1 MTGAVLNDTT
11 IVSETVEIDAP
22 REHVWSVLTDYETYP
37 EWNPYT
43 VKVETTLELG
53 APIVLYLPDPA
64 KPGEIFRTVEWLSV
78 IDAPHHLQYNT
89 GTEIPGIHAIRD
101 QWIEDLGDGR
111 SAYRTTDVFAGEI
124 AQLVF
129 DMQGEW
135 VTNGFNAVA
144 RALQAR
150 AELLWGRHRASGAGS
165 SAAR

>member
-1 MTGAVLNDTT
+1 MTGATLNDTT

-22 REHVWSVLTDYETYP
+22 QELVWSVLTDYEKYP

-43 VKVETTLELG
+43 VRVETTLELG
-53 APIVLYLPDPA
+53 TPIVLYLPDPM
-64 KPGEIFRTVEWLSV
+64 KPGEIFRNVEWLSI

-101 QWIEDLGDGR
+101 QWVEDLGDGR
-111 SAYRTTDVFAGEI
+111 SSYRTTDVFAGDI

-135 VTNGFNAVA
+135 VRNGFNAVA
-144 RALQAR
+144 HTLKAR
-150 AELLWGRHRASGAGS
+150 AEQLRGER
-165 SAAR
+165 

>member
-1 MTGAVLNDTT
+1 MTGATLNDTT

-22 REHVWSVLTDYETYP
+22 QELVWSVLTDYEKYP

-43 VKVETTLELG
+43 VRVETTLELG
-53 APIVLYLPDPA
+53 TPIVLYLPDPM
-64 KPGEIFRTVEWLSV
+64 KPGEIFRNVEWLSI

-111 SAYRTTDVFAGEI
+111 SSYRTTDVFAGDI

-135 VTNGFNAVA
+135 VRNGFNAVA
-144 RALQAR
+144 HTLKAR
-150 AELLWGRHRASGAGS
+150 AEQLRSER
-165 SAAR
+165 